1 MWCLCIGAIEAD
13 NLSHTAGWK
22 NGKMR
27 SPTRSKLPPTSRN
40 SPNSQHPFNRTA
52 ANSKNNIAK
61 KPLTFCDKCAFNAK
75 TLWKFGKLWK
85 LALPNRNQAD
95 FPNQTEAKH
104 SRVIARQIHPK
115 ITRKCFATSATKAI
129 RTWPERYNQNK
140 EQLPSHHP
148 DWAKPK
154 KLPSNSG

>member
-13 NLSHTAGWK
+13 NLSRTASWK
-22 NGKMR
+22 NGEMR
-27 SPTRSKLPPTSRN
+27 SPTRSKLPPTFRKSAN
-40 SPNSQHPFNRTA
+40 SPHRFNRTA

-61 KPLTFCDKCAFNAK
+61 KPLTFCSKCALNAN
-75 TLWKFGKLWK
+75 TLCKFG
-85 LALPNRNQAD
+85 LPNRNQAH
-95 FPNQTEAKH
+95 FPNKTEAKH

-140 EQLPSHHP
+140 EQLPEHHP
-148 DWAKPK
+148 D
-154 KLPSNSG
+154 